1 MMADLPGARQER
13 FTTDDVQRRE
23 KINYFP
29 AKSPFRLNLCNFSFF
44 VLYYLFSFTPTNIW
58 TSRIK
63 NVSMTFRCFGL
74 TFSESQGY
82 ECIRDGQNDSF
93 PGTSSFSSVHYND
106 SFI

>member
-23 KINYFP
+23 KIINSS
-29 AKSPFRLNLCNFSFF
+29 AKSPSNLCNFSFF
-44 VLYYLFSFTPTNIW
+44 VLYYFFSFTPTNIW

-63 NVSMTFRCFGL
+63 NVSRTFRCFGL

-82 ECIRDGQNDSF
+82 ECMVIIVQCS
-93 PGTSSFSSVHYND
+93 
-106 SFI
+106 